1 MGAAGKQQAQ
11 NNLYFFNNNMIEE
24 FSVSTSKRYQLI
36 DITEKI
42 EEIVKNS
49 KIKEGMVLVFIL
61 HSTAGILI
69 NENEEGLKNDW
80 LKVLE
85 KLVSGFDFEHNKND
99 NNADSHILAGLIG
112 QEKLLIIENGKVVRG
127 TWQNIFFAE
136 FDGPR
141 TRKIIVKVFEA

>member
-1 MGAAGKQQAQ
+1 
-11 NNLYFFNNNMIEE
+11 MIEE

-42 EEIVKNS
+42 EEIVKNN
-49 KIKEGMVLVFIL
+49 KMKDGLVFVFTL
-61 HSTAGILI
+61 HSTAGILL

-80 LKVLE
+80 LRVLG
-85 KLVSGFDFEHNKND
+85 KWVSGFNFEHNKND

-112 QEKLLIIENGKVVRG
+112 QEKTLPIGDGKIIRG
-127 TWQNIFFAE
+127 VWQNIFLAE

-141 TRKIIVKVFEA
+141 TRKIIVKIFGE